1 MLIYRNSKNQN
12 NTLKGE
18 KERTITASFYTT
30 SKMLWVF
37 SCCHPSVDTMVS
49 MKYLLY
55 DFTIPSDI
63 LA

>member
-37 SCCHPSVDTMVS
+37 SCCHPSVDTMENT
-49 MKYLLY
+49 
-55 DFTIPSDI
+55 F
-63 LA
+63 LASWGALVC